1 MTAVRIDER
10 GVLRIGQ
17 EPCFPVLARHMPAAG
32 TPALLR
38 DAGFHAYRVTPF
50 GVESSGPEPIPEPLD
65 GIGFWAYLFDRA
77 DLGKSPSH
85 ERELRDLVTRLRS
98 HPSLLCYEN
107 YNEPTLLYKSDR
119 PKTTPAALVRGTA
132 TVREL
137 DPGRP
142 IWLGH
147 CCGNTVGTL
156 RGYNVACDVVGC
168 NPYPVYAPGTRRHI
182 GMRAEGRVLD
192 CIDQSIHSVGK
203 YTEKMMAVADGRPV
217 WMLVQAMANEHW
229 FNPSHTPEYAGQMVD
244 ESKVVYPTYEQLRFM
259 AFDAIVAGASGL
271 GFAMYNTPV
280 TGPTWE
286 AVVRVVR
293 ELRELGPLLAASCL
307 GTAVAV
313 DHVDLGFSI
322 WDGVRAT
329 ARRKADEVLLVAVNT
344 SADPARVSMRMPID
358 VDGEAVEGRRIVR
371 DDFDPFGVRVY
382 RFRAA

>member
-1 MTAVRIDER
+1 M
-10 GVLRIGQ
+10 
-17 EPCFPVLARHMPAAG
+17 PVGG

-38 DAGFHAYRVTPF
+38 DAGFHAYRVAPF
-50 GVESSGPEPIPEPLD
+50 GVESSGPEAIPEPVE
-65 GIGFWAYLFDRA
+65 GIGFWAYLYDRA
-77 DLGKSPSH
+77 DLAKSPTH
-85 ERELRDLVTRLRS
+85 ERELRELIMRLRS

-119 PKTTPAALVRGTA
+119 PKTLPMALAQGTA
-132 TVREL
+132 IVREL

-147 CCGNTVGTL
+147 CCANTVETL

-168 NPYPVYAPGTRRHI
+168 NPYPVCASGTRRHI

-192 CIDQSIHSVGK
+192 CIDQSIHAVGK
-203 YTEKMMAVADGRPV
+203 YTEKMVAVAEGRPV

-229 FNPSHTPEYAGQMVD
+229 FNPQHTPEYAGQTVD

-280 TGPTWE
+280 AGPMWD

-293 ELRELGPLLAASCL
+293 ELREIGPLLVSQGLAA
-307 GTAVAV
+307 TAEHADV
-313 DHVDLGFSI
+313 GFSI
-322 WDGVRAT
+322 WDGVRVT
-329 ARRKADEVLLVAVNT
+329 ARRRGDDVLLIAVNT
-344 SADPARVSMRMPID
+344 SADPARVTIRMPID
-358 VDGEAVEGRRIVR
+358 VDGESVEGRRVLR

-382 RFRAA
+382 RFRAG